1 MGNSRIR
8 SQGLFT
14 HIEPAI
20 YNGGAFFV
28 GPNGESHSILDQ
40 GRYESWEQYSDLLTI
55 SDDLQRTNLND
66 AALIDELEDRVNI
79 QVTLLDESWKRAD
92 HLHAKMDE
100 AIRIAERFQGM
111 LKASQAAHLADGEAL
126 SSARSALRRTEARLH
141 EVAGTLAQHT
151 ETSSATG
158 WEY

>member
-1 MGNSRIR
+1 MTYTRIDPENVSMGS
-8 SQGLFT
+8 F
-14 HIEPAI
+14 
-20 YNGGAFFV
+20 YV
-28 GPNGESHSILDQ
+28 GPNGEDHTILDR
-40 GRYESWEQYSDLLTI
+40 GRYKAWEQYSDLLTI

-66 AALIDELEDRVNI
+66 AALIDELEDRINV

-100 AIRIAERFQGM
+100 AIRIAERFQS
-111 LKASQAAHLADGEAL
+111 LHKASQA
-126 SSARSALRRTEARLH
+126 ALRRTEARLH

-151 ETSSATG
+151 EASFTYTD